1 MQRYENMLAILRH
14 ERVKDIR
21 AKGCYIS
28 LGSEANRGILTR
40 PRVGDFEVATGQ
52 FHPDSQ
58 IRTRVRGGIPV
69 TSSM

>member
-1 MQRYENMLAILRH
+1 
-14 ERVKDIR
+14 
-21 AKGCYIS
+21 
-28 LGSEANRGILTR
+28 
-40 PRVGDFEVATGQ
+40 VGDFEVATGQ